1 MAFRILKKWIIG
13 TMACILFATPCVA
26 KPDAEI
32 SKLGYSVQVGA
43 FARVDN
49 AERLASRLQDQ
60 GIEAY
65 YFKKE
70 NNVFAVRFGNYPT
83 RKDAKKAARQLAEA
97 RLIDSYYIASPLKK
111 DIHPLALETA
121 GPTDTDV
128 TTAPAGATASPV
140 NPPTSTKPVVQKP
153 KPDNEMGEIAARTAE
168 RFVGIPYKWGGNTVV
183 EGLDCSA
190 FVKSVYYLCGINI
203 PRTSAEQFKVGRKVP
218 QEELIEGDLVFFG
231 HNNQVS
237 HVGIYVGRG
246 KFVHAPKR
254 NDEIKVAE
262 LTRPGF
268 TKKYL
273 GARRY
278 F

>member
-1 MAFRILKKWIIG
+1 MLTEQMKKWVIG
-13 TMACILFATPCVA
+13 AVAFAVISGPAWAQPV
-26 KPDAEI
+26 AEI

-43 FARVDN
+43 FSKVDN
-49 AERLASRLQDQ
+49 AERLASKLQDK

-70 NNVFAVRFGNYPT
+70 NNVFAVRFGNYAT
-83 RKDAKKAARQLAEA
+83 RKEAKMAVKDLAVSK
-97 RLIDSYYIASPLKK
+97 LVDSYYIASPLAK
-111 DIHPLALETA
+111 DIQPLTPSTVE
-121 GPTDTDV
+121 
-128 TTAPAGATASPV
+128 PATPV
-140 NPPTSTKPVVQKP
+140 AAADPVVPASESPAAPIKP
-153 KPDNEMGEIAARTAE
+153 IKKSKHDTEMGDIAARTAE

-190 FVKSVYYLCGINI
+190 FVKSVYYLCGVNI
-203 PRTSAEQFKVGRKVP
+203 PRTSAEQFKVGQHIP
-218 QEELIEGDLVFFG
+218 LEELTDGDLVFFG

-237 HVGIYVGRG
+237 HVGIYIGHG

-254 NDEIKVAE
+254 NDEIKIAE
-262 LTRPGF
+262 LAHPGT

>member
-1 MAFRILKKWIIG
+1 MIIHSLKRWAICAA
-13 TMACILFATPCVA
+13 ACIIFATPA
-26 KPDAEI
+26 AAEPTAEI

-43 FARVDN
+43 FAQIDN
-49 AERLASRLQDQ
+49 AERLAAKLQDK

-83 RKDAKKAARQLAEA
+83 RKEAKKAAKDLAA
-97 RLIDSYYIASPLKK
+97 TRLIDSYYIASPIKK
-111 DIHPLALETA
+111 DLLPLT
-121 GPTDTDV
+121 PD
-128 TTAPAGATASPV
+128 TTAADTGTNGVTNDTIAETGTPPASPK
-140 NPPTSTKPVVQKP
+140 PPTPKP
-153 KPDNEMGEIAARTAE
+153 KKDNDMGEIAARTAE

-190 FVKSVYYLCGINI
+190 FVKSVYYLCGVNI
-203 PRTSAEQFKVGRKVP
+203 PRTSAEQFKVGQKIDR
-218 QEELIEGDLVFFG
+218 QNLIEGDLVFFG
-231 HNNQVS
+231 HNNLVS
-237 HVGIYVGRG
+237 HVGIYIGGG

-262 LTRPGF
+262 LARPGF
-268 TKKYL
+268 TKKFL

>member
-1 MAFRILKKWIIG
+1 MVTVQMKKWVIG
-13 TMACILFATPCVA
+13 AVAFAVIAGSAWAEPA
-26 KPDAEI
+26 AEI

-43 FARVDN
+43 FSKVDN
-49 AERLASRLQDQ
+49 AERLASKLQDK

-70 NNVFAVRFGNYPT
+70 NNVFAVRFGNYAT
-83 RKDAKKAARQLAEA
+83 RKEAKKAVKELAVSK
-97 RLIDSYYIASPLKK
+97 LVDSYYIASPISKN
-111 DIHPLALETA
+111 IQPLTA
-121 GPTDTDV
+121 DTVDSADTVPPVASADPAV
-128 TTAPAGATASPV
+128 TTSAPPAAPS
-140 NPPTSTKPVVQKP
+140 KPIKKP
-153 KPDNEMGEIAARTAE
+153 KHDTEMGDIAARTAE

-190 FVKSVYYLCGINI
+190 FVKSVYYLCGVNI
-203 PRTSAEQFKVGRKVP
+203 PRTSAEQFKVGQHIP
-218 QEELIEGDLVFFG
+218 LEELVDGDLVFFG

-237 HVGIYVGRG
+237 HVGIYVGHG

-254 NDEIKVAE
+254 NDEIKIAE
-262 LTRPGF
+262 LARPGT